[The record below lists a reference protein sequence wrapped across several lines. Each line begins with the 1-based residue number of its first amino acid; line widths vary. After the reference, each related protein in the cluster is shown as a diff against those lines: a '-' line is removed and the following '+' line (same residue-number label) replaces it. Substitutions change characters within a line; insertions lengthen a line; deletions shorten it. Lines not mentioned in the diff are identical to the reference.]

1 MSAGSQLSR
10 IKGMPRLL
18 QQIRQ
23 YPVFLQSQTVALVHK
38 NTRAL
43 VSSSGTVPGLVQ
55 VSPPHSQGVRG
66 RRAKEQGMMA
76 ITADLLGFRGGGGRR
91 TAGVFVVMADD
102 LLAKNAQIN
111 ATGTVR
117 LFVKKNGDVYGCDQV
132 MFKPR
137 ASIAEMHAH
146 HKSLRRK
153 DGRVSEAGGKTR
165 DIGRWKFI
173 TQMVVSRSAYL
184 RYERWI
190 HKRVGM
196 LAAAVV
202 AAYNGKYG
210 PLRGVPAWVA
220 RHTQSWANGSM
231 TERESFRRGLVITLS
246 IDAGALNGE
255 MQRRFTYVLG
265 YRIKAM
271 EREAPYAIR
280 AAAKSAGLLQ

>member
-1 MSAGSQLSR
+1 MSAAGQLAH

-18 QQIRQ
+18 QQIRRH
-23 YPVFLQSQTVALVHK
+23 PVLLQKQAVALVHK

-55 VSPPHSQGVRG
+55 VSPPHSKGVRG
-66 RRAKEQGMMA
+66 RRAKEQGAMA
-76 ITADLLGFRGGGGRR
+76 ISADLLGFRGGGGRR
-91 TAGVFVVMADD
+91 TAGVFVVMDD
-102 LLAKNAQIN
+102 ELLAKNAKIN
-111 ATGTVR
+111 AVGTVR

-137 ASIAEMHAH
+137 ASIAEMHEH
-146 HKSLRRK
+146 HQSLRRK
-153 DGRVSEAGGKTR
+153 DGRVTEAGGKTR

-202 AAYNGKYG
+202 AAYNGRYG

-220 RHTQSWANGSM
+220 RHTNSWASGSM
-231 TERESFRRGLVITLS
+231 TERESFRRGTIIRISV
-246 IDAGALNGE
+246 DAGALTSE
-255 MQRRFTYVLG
+255 MQRRFNYVLG
-265 YRIKAM
+265 YRLKAM
-271 EREAPYAIR
+271 ERETPYAIR
-280 AAAKSAGLLQ
+280 AAAKAAGLLR